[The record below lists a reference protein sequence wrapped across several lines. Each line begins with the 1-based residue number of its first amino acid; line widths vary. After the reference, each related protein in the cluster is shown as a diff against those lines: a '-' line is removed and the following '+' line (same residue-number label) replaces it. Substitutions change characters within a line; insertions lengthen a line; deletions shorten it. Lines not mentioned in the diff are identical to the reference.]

1 MIRRVNINVDELK
14 KSFRLNGDKLERIDN
29 RFKNI
34 KWSVVKNI
42 SRGNNGYCHV
52 NFCNRDIY
60 YHVIVWILSTGKIIP
75 DGYEIDHINGNKIDN
90 RIENLRLVTRRE
102 NQQNQ
107 KIHRE
112 GKLFG
117 CSLHKPSN
125 KYIAKIRICGKRI
138 HIGRYKTEEEAH
150 IAYKIACKHISNYI
164 DSASFRK
171 LIKKEI
177 SSIFQKED

>member
-1 MIRRVNINVDELK
+1 MDKDKKINIVELK
-14 KSFRLNGDKLERIDN
+14 KTFRIKDGNIERLDH

-34 KWSVVKNI
+34 KWSSVKNI
-42 SRGNNGYCHV
+42 SNGNNGYCHIS
-52 NFCNRDIY
+52 FCNGGIY
-60 YHVIVWILSTGKIIP
+60 YHVIVWILSTGKGIP
-75 DGYEIDHINGNKIDN
+75 RGYEIDHINGNKIDN
-90 RIENLRLVTRRE
+90 RIENLRLVSRRE

-107 KIHRE
+107 KRHRE

-125 KYIAKIRICGKRI
+125 KYLAKIRIGGKRI

-177 SSIFQKED
+177 STLSQK